1 MADRQS
7 PAVNIPST
15 QSSDALMGHTLLP
28 ESLDESTTSNTCS
41 QFAEAAKS
49 PPLLPA
55 PDTSIA
61 DNSKY
66 PSEVRTNPV
75 TNSPRN
81 SSSASDSA
89 TPPDL
94 VQSLSPAAGSSIEQS
109 YAYALEVRQDLS
121 SDRQETAFDASD
133 ATAPLNNAQNT
144 LKLDTE
150 PLTSGHRRNV
160 SSISDF
166 AYPPGIARNHLQDS
180 EIHAPS
186 HARNISGDNEFVNLS
201 NITSNESL
209 GSMQTTAVN
218 TRRNSSV
225 ASDRE
230 DEEVDKWVQLRD
242 IIAKARPGVIISINV
257 YTVAPGA
264 QTVLNEDGTMERIAT
279 TESETDESVSLKQ
292 ISQISVYTEET
303 TNRDQKSWKH
313 ILLAEAHAHAMPW
326 KRLLIY
332 IIDTTY
338 TMSKVLGVL
347 LGIAFC
353 IGLVYICISGL
364 AYLLDHFLPLQTPTD
379 GTTTTPFQDAVLKPQ
394 FKYWQHRVMPYIMFG
409 SIPFVFMGAVVWAML
424 EWAESAVDRA
434 WVENTESPEADR
446 LEAEMR
452 EEFMR
457 WWAERQGKYK
467 RHEI

>member
-1 MADRQS
+1 
-7 PAVNIPST
+7 
-15 QSSDALMGHTLLP
+15 
-28 ESLDESTTSNTCS
+28 
-41 QFAEAAKS
+41 
-49 PPLLPA
+49 
-55 PDTSIA
+55 
-61 DNSKY
+61 
-66 PSEVRTNPV
+66 
-75 TNSPRN
+75 
-81 SSSASDSA
+81 
-89 TPPDL
+89 
-94 VQSLSPAAGSSIEQS
+94 
-109 YAYALEVRQDLS
+109 
-121 SDRQETAFDASD
+121 
-133 ATAPLNNAQNT
+133 
-144 LKLDTE
+144 
-150 PLTSGHRRNV
+150 
-160 SSISDF
+160 
-166 AYPPGIARNHLQDS
+166 
-180 EIHAPS
+180 
-186 HARNISGDNEFVNLS
+186 
-201 NITSNESL
+201 
-209 GSMQTTAVN
+209 MQTTAVN

-264 QTVLNEDGTMERIAT
+264 QTVLNEDGTMERIVT